1 MLGLAFSVP
10 LYCTLF
16 TTSCPPLDLPKE
28 GEIIPSI
35 PPFPM
40 RRLSSQTWLPI
51 SDDKPDHCTVTY
63 SSLLSYTLLSI
74 LEQVHPESVCVF
86 RPAEWPSTIFS
97 LHSDGGRGSET
108 ASSDD
113 DNDGHTGPWHRPCH
127 SVVAAAEP
135 PLVPLKV
142 ADVISQIPSPRVSS
156 TCFICLESV
165 TPHTIWTAAP
175 PTPWHCTWGQH
186 HLIETSRG
194 VLYT

>member
-40 RRLSSQTWLPI
+40 RCLSSQTWLPV
-51 SDDKPDHCTVTY
+51 SDDKLDHYTVTY

-86 RPAEWPSTIFS
+86 HPAERPSTIFS
-97 LHSDGGRGSET
+97 LHSDGSRGSET
-108 ASSDD
+108 ASSDNN
-113 DNDGHTGPWHRPCH
+113 NDGRTGPQHRPCH

-142 ADVISQIPSPRVSS
+142 ADVILQIPSLRILS
-156 TCFICLESV
+156 TCFVHLESV
-165 TPHTIWTAAP
+165 TPHTIRTAAP
-175 PTPWHCTWGQH
+175 PTPWCYTWGQR